1 MDSPSQDI
9 DLSQYNT
16 VLNVFIELRGR
27 GVVVSTQDL
36 EVLKGWATE
45 RLATETLCQSILAIY
60 RDCQEKGTRFPTSLK
75 ALDRPLRRAVREAN
89 EY

>member
-1 MDSPSQDI
+1 MEPPNQDV
-9 DLSQYNT
+9 DLSRYNA

-27 GVVVSTQDL
+27 GVAVSTQDL
-36 EVLKGWATE
+36 EVLKGWANE
-45 RLATETLCQSILAIY
+45 RLDPEVLSQTIITIY
-60 RDCQEKGTRFPTSLK
+60 RDCEEKGTRFATSLK

>member
-1 MDSPSQDI
+1 MDSQHQEI

-27 GVVVSTQDL
+27 GVTVSTQDL
-36 EVLKGWATE
+36 EVLKGWANE
-45 RLATETLCQSILAIY
+45 RIDPEALCQGIVAIY
-60 RDCQEKGTRFPTSLK
+60 RDCEEKGTRFATSLK
-75 ALDRPLRRAVREAN
+75 ALDRPLRRAIREAN